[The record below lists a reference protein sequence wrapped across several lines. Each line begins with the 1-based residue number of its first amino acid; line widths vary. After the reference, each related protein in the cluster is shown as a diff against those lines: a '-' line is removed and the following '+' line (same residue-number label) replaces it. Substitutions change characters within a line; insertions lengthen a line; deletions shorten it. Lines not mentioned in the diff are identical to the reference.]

1 MTDQVLMDNYLLLL
15 KSTVEVYVHGTLES
29 SNSDVREHLKECLD
43 NTMSMQA
50 DTYDKMTEYGWYNID
65 NVDTTKIQETLIKL
79 QSKDNSNNSDNSDNS
94 DNEDSNVD
102 NSDESED
109 TEETEDES
117 KALSVF
123 FCAIINLRKVVI

>member
-109 TEETEDES
+109 TEETEDE
-117 KALSVF
+117 
-123 FCAIINLRKVVI
+123 